1 MGLLGVGVLASEGC
15 EGWGAFGCL
24 RGLKVRASGLCR
36 EGLQISVRLRLKDLR
51 LFSLGG
57 V

>member
-1 MGLLGVGVLASEGC
+1 MLASEGR

-24 RGLKVRASGLCR
+24 RGLEVRASGLCR
-36 EGLQISVRLRLKDLR
+36 EGLRLSVRLRLKDLR